1 MPAETD
7 LGEFM
12 RKLLLSLGALA
23 ATPASAQELALPEG
37 DVLELRAD
45 GDLNGDGVND
55 IAYLAHNEDSRAL
68 TVMLSVKGEFD
79 VDYRP
84 EVLILDS
91 TTTPNTLAIEG
102 NVLKL
107 EELSSGTTV
116 FSSTLR
122 FRYDGR
128 GEHMRLIGMDAS
140 ISSRTF
146 SHDGFE
152 ASWNLLNGDATTRE
166 LKLNTGAGDEAYKPG
181 PQRSFKRRVRPQWLS
196 ESPDPET
203 FLEEMRDG

>member
-1 MPAETD
+1 
-7 LGEFM
+7 M
-12 RKLLLSLGALA
+12 RELLLPILLVA
-23 ATPASAQELALPEG
+23 AVPAAAQELALPEG
-37 DVLELRAD
+37 EVLELRAE
-45 GDLNGDGVND
+45 GDLNGDGVDD
-55 IAYLAHNEDSRAL
+55 IAYLAHNEESRAL

-166 LKLNTGAGDEAYKPG
+166 LRLNTGAGDEAYKPG
-181 PQRSFKRRVRPQWLS
+181 RERSFKRRIRAQWLADT
-196 ESPDPET
+196 PDPET
-203 FLEEMRDG
+203 FLQEMRDG

>member
-1 MPAETD
+1 M
-7 LGEFM
+7 
-12 RKLLLSLGALA
+12 A
-23 ATPASAQELALPEG
+23 ATPAAAQELALPEG

-79 VDYRP
+79 LDFRP
-84 EVLILDS
+84 EVLLLDPS
-91 TTTPNTLAIEG
+91 ASPSALAIEG

-116 FSSTLR
+116 FSSTFR
-122 FRYDGR
+122 FRYDSR
-128 GEHMRLIGMDAS
+128 GEHMRLIGMDAKVT
-140 ISSRTF
+140 SRTF
-146 SHDGFE
+146 AHDGFE

-181 PQRSFKRRVRPQWLS
+181 PQRSFKRRIRAQWLADA
-196 ESPDPET
+196 PDPET
-203 FLEEMRDG
+203 FLDEMRDG